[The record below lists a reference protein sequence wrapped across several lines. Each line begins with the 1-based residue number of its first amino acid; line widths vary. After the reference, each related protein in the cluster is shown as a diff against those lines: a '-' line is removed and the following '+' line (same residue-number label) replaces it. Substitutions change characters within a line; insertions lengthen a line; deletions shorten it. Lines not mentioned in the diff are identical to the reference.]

1 VNFRQLEYFVAVADE
16 LHFGRA
22 AGRLGIAQPPLSQQI
37 RRLEVGL
44 KMQLFH
50 RTKRHVELTTSGRM
64 FLKEA
69 RSILAH
75 VDSAM
80 SATVRLQHGEA
91 GILSIGWAPWS
102 DLTSLPAMVGKFCAL
117 YPDVHLQM
125 HNMSVSEQVAAL
137 ASGRIDVGF
146 LVRPCDDSLTVPL
159 PGVTTEAIA
168 LHPLIVAL
176 PRRHRL
182 ASRRR
187 LTLADLARE
196 PYILFKRDTAPLFY
210 DYVISLYQR
219 ESLPLNVR
227 HEAEHPSTMLGL
239 VAAGIGLTLLPLT
252 VDHRYTGVVFRT
264 LAAGAR
270 LEIALAWRVHNDSAL
285 IQKFRQT
292 IRESIRT
299 RPRKN
304 GPTLR
309 R

>member
-22 AGRLGIAQPPLSQQI
+22 AARLGIAQPPLSQQI
-37 RRLEVGL
+37 RRLEAGL
-44 KMQLFH
+44 KMQLFY

-80 SATVRLQHGEA
+80 SATRRLQHGEA
-91 GILSIGWAPWS
+91 GILSIGWTPWS

-125 HNMSVSEQVAAL
+125 HNMIVSEQVAAL

-159 PGVTTEAIA
+159 PGITTEAIA
-168 LHPLIVAL
+168 RRPLIVAL

-182 ASRRR
+182 ASRQR
-187 LTLADLARE
+187 LTLAELARE
-196 PYILFKRDTAPLFY
+196 PYILFKRETAPLFY

-219 ESLPLNVR
+219 KSLPLNVR
-227 HEAEHPSTMLGL
+227 HEADHPSTMMGL

-252 VDHRYTGVVFRT
+252 VDHRYSGIVFRT
-264 LAAGAR
+264 LAEGAR
-270 LEIALAWRVHNDSAL
+270 LDIALAWRARNDSAL
-285 IQKFRQT
+285 IERFRRT
-292 IRESIRT
+292 IRESFNT
-299 RPRKN
+299 GARKN
-304 GPTLR
+304 GR
-309 R
+309 S